1 MLYVFLENSSNNTL
15 CICREDGNK
24 LRTLKQLTILTKDER
39 ISRSFMLSVTIV
51 QANKQNRLLYLSQN
65 NDRLTQNGGCKQT
78 ILKTDWQKKTLD
90 GIKSKRTE

>member
-1 MLYVFLENSSNNTL
+1 
-15 CICREDGNK
+15 
-24 LRTLKQLTILTKDER
+24 
-39 ISRSFMLSVTIV
+39 MLSVTIV